1 MRRYLPYAVGLAA
14 AWVMLWDKVSVA
26 NIVGGLLVAAAILFV
41 FPLQSVPAGERRTVR
56 PLALVRLAGAVVRD
70 LAVSN
75 VTVALQ
81 ILSRNQE
88 LHSGIVACRMRTASE
103 KSLSTIANV
112 LALSPGTMAVDAIA
126 EPPTIFIHVLT
137 VDDLADVRRRAARL
151 EALVIAALG
160 SDIDRRALAAH
171 PEGDVIAAETGSDR

>member
-1 MRRYLPYAVGLAA
+1 MRRSFAYAVGLVL

-26 NIVGGLLVAAAILFV
+26 NVAAGVLVAAVILV
-41 FPLQSVPAGERRTVR
+41 TFPLQRVPGRERRSVR
-56 PLALVRLAGAVVRD
+56 PAALLRLAAAVVRD

-88 LHSGIVACRMRTASE
+88 LHSGIVACRMRTSSP
-103 KSLSTIANV
+103 KSLSTMANV

-126 EPPTIFIHVLT
+126 EPPTLFVHVLT
-137 VDDLADVRRRAARL
+137 VDDPLDVRRRVAHIERLVIEALGSAADR
-151 EALVIAALG
+151 EALVI
-160 SDIDRRALAAH
+160 H
-171 PEGDVIAAETGSDR
+171 EGGTP

>member
-1 MRRYLPYAVGLAA
+1 MKRYVAYAVGLAV

-26 NIVGGLLVAAAILFV
+26 NLAAGILVAAVILV
-41 FPLQSVPAGERRTVR
+41 AFPLQRVSGRERRSVR
-56 PLALVRLAGAVVRD
+56 PVALVRLAVAVLRD

-88 LHSGIVACRMRTASE
+88 LHSGIVACRMRTASP
-103 KSLSTIANV
+103 KSLSTMANV

-126 EPPTIFIHVLT
+126 EPPTLFVHVLT
-137 VDDLADVRRRAARL
+137 LDDPLDVRRRVARL
-151 EALVIAALG
+151 ERLVIEALGSAADREALVIHRSG
-160 SDIDRRALAAH
+160 T
-171 PEGDVIAAETGSDR
+171 P

>member
-1 MRRYLPYAVGLAA
+1 MRRYLAYAVGMAA

-26 NIVGGLLVAAAILFV
+26 NVAAGFLVAVFLLFA
-41 FPLQSVPAGERRTVR
+41 FPLQRAPERTRRLVR
-56 PLALVRLAGAVVRD
+56 PLALARLGAAVLRD

-88 LHSGIVACRMRTASE
+88 LHSGIIACDMRTASP

-126 EPPTIFIHVLT
+126 EPPTLFIHVLT
-137 VDDLADVRRRAARL
+137 VDDPLHVRQRAAEL
-151 EALVIAALG
+151 ERLVILAVG
-160 SDIDRRALAAH
+160 SAIDREALAA
-171 PEGDVIAAETGSDR
+171 ERVGAR